1 MKSAPPIAF
10 DYRPSR
16 RIAAAAL
23 ALAALALA
31 CATLN
36 DLPAGLRLLLVP
48 ALLAAVAVGL
58 WRFLHPPF
66 RRVAWGGSGWLL
78 IDRQG
83 DAHAATLVG
92 QRRLG
97 NLLALDFRCPT
108 RAPFRPLLASDN
120 LDADTRRRLVLTL
133 ARADIAPAP

>member
-16 RIAAAAL
+16 RVAAATL
-23 ALAALALA
+23 ALVACALA
-31 CATLN
+31 CTALN

-48 ALLAAVAVGL
+48 AVLVAAAGGL

-66 RRVAWGGSGWLL
+66 QRVAWSGSGWVL

-83 DAHAATLVG
+83 RAHAATLAG

-97 NLLALDFRCPT
+97 KLVALDFRCPMQ
-108 RAPFRPLLASDN
+108 APFRPLLAGDN

-133 ARADIAPAP
+133 ARAGIAPAS